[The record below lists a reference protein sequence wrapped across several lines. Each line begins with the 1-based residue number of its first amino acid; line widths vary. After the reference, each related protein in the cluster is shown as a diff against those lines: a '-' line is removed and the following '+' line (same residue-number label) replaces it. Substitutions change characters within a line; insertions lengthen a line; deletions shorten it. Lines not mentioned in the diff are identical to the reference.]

1 MTEQAPEPEKPEA
14 PPAESL
20 AERRLREAVE
30 SAEAEL
36 SAERKKAD
44 KPAPALEPLW
54 MLLFH
59 GFLIAGLAGLT
70 GAIAKH
76 KEKLMALGRPPEEL
90 SDRLFYDGHSVVWGL
105 GAHVKALW
113 PVVALLLLASGAVA
127 FGIKDVRRRRRY
139 FSLASAVI
147 LAVFAYIIGVALME
161 MMSEKGA
168 GPL

>member
-1 MTEQAPEPEKPEA
+1 MPDQVPDASQPGSKTGD
-14 PPAESL
+14 SL

-30 SAEAEL
+30 HAEADL
-36 SAERKKAD
+36 RAERKKTE
-44 KPAPALEPLW
+44 KHAPKLEPLW

-59 GFLIAGLAGLT
+59 AILLAGLAGLA

-76 KEKLMALGRPPEEL
+76 REKLLALGKPPEDFSE
-90 SDRLFYDGHSVVWGL
+90 RLFYDAHSIIWGL
-105 GAHVKALW
+105 GADIASLW
-113 PVVALLLLASGAVA
+113 PVVTSLLVASGALA

-161 MMSEKGA
+161 MMSERGA
-168 GPL
+168 GPF